1 MDLIEMTSQ
10 FEKLN
15 QTQNKFLLHTKRDI
29 NFFVANSVVI
39 NPVIPLHL
47 MHLYRIVAI
56 KDRERS
62 WNEIQKFWTLRKN
75 VKLIK
80 IESRKL
86 IFNRIRVK
94 YLREVYCLILS
105 ITQIAGSE
113 TFLQNPEMILMMNW
127 SNNLSK
133 KLRNSYT

>member
-1 MDLIEMTSQ
+1 MTSQ

-29 NFFVANSVVI
+29 KFFVVNSVFI

-62 WNEIQKFWTLRKN
+62 WNEIQK
-75 VKLIK
+75 
-80 IESRKL
+80 E
-86 IFNRIRVK
+86 
-94 YLREVYCLILS
+94 C
-105 ITQIAGSE
+105 
-113 TFLQNPEMILMMNW
+113 
-127 SNNLSK
+127 
-133 KLRNSYT
+133 